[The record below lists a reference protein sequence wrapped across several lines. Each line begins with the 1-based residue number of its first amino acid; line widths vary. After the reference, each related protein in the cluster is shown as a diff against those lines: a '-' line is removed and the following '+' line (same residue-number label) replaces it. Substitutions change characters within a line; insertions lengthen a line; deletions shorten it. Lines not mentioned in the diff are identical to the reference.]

1 MYTIQRIVKSIAESV
16 MTLVFQ
22 FLIIGVFGGFA
33 IGGGWM
39 TWQVVHW
46 VINLFR

>member
-1 MYTIQRIVKSIAESV
+1 MTIVYRIVKSTVESV

-22 FLIIGVFGGFA
+22 FLIVGVFGSFA

-39 TWQVVHW
+39 VWQVVHW
-46 VINLFR
+46 VIKLF